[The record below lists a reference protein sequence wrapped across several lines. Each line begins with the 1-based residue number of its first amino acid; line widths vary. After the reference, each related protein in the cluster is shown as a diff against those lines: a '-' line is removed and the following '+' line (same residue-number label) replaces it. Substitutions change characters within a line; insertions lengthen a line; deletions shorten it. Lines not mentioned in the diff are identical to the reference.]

1 MKKEKKKRKKKLV
14 KNRIKSLLL
23 PILVIKVIFIM
34 NLKEKILIKRFI
46 LETLGTILGAFV
58 MAVAI
63 SLFLLPNKLSSG
75 GVAGIAT
82 ITYYLFG
89 VPMGISM
96 LVINVPLFLM
106 SILKI
111 GKKFFVESIIGT
123 ISLSVFIDILDKVTP
138 LTEDKFLACIYGGI
152 LMGVGTAI
160 ILKSNSSTGGTD
172 LFSYIA
178 RIYKPTMKVGE
189 IIFLID
195 IAIVGLNMIFLREIE
210 IGLYSAIAIYLMGKI
225 IDILFEGIYFTKL
238 IYIVSDKAEEIAK
251 EIGKTIGRGTTGIYG
266 KGMYTNTD
274 KLILMCA
281 VTRKDVGKTIQIIRK
296 IDKRSFVIITNSREV
311 LGLGFKNE

>member
-1 MKKEKKKRKKKLV
+1 
-14 KNRIKSLLL
+14 
-23 PILVIKVIFIM
+23 M

-46 LETLGTILGAFV
+46 LEIFGTILGAFV
-58 MAVAI
+58 IAIAV

-82 ITYYLFG
+82 ITYYLFNM
-89 VPMGISM
+89 PMGISM
-96 LVINVPLFLM
+96 LIINIPLFFM

-111 GKKFFVESIIGT
+111 GKTFFVKSIIGT
-123 ISLSVFIDILDKVTP
+123 ITLSVFIDILDKLSP

-160 ILKSNSSTGGTD
+160 LLKVNSSTGGTD

-178 RIYKPTMKVGE
+178 KIYKPTIKVGE

-195 IAIVGLNMIFLREIE
+195 ILIVAFNMIFLREIE

-238 IYIVSDKAEEIAK
+238 IYIISDKAEEIAK
-251 EIGKTIGRGTTGIYG
+251 EIAKEIGRGTTGIYG
-266 KGMYTNTD
+266 KGMYTNSD

-281 VTRKDVGKTIQIIRK
+281 VTRKDVAKTIQIIRK

-311 LGLGFKNE
+311 IGLGFKAE